1 MLVPLVDHAALGY
14 EASLPADLVAAV
26 AKLGLAGPVQ
36 IQLPPQTRTEA
47 GLVRVKPLLR
57 AASARVGPFKPS
69 ESDIAVLFLDQGA
82 LSIYFDVDVT
92 TPRSIEAALDAMH
105 GIPPQRIAVLLHERS
120 APFAASDDALPPAL
134 VDAITALRASVGTV
148 LVSVAAAELHGDF
161 LRSLRAAVGPH
172 LGIGIQSAAPSVKHS
187 EAARLH
193 RHDMQLVYPSVV
205 AMSKEDVDAAEAAG
219 RLDLGTTL
227 AACARSD
234 RADRLFATVVNDE
247 CGRTLGLVYSSY
259 ESIVEAVRCGRGVY
273 FSRSR
278 CVATTAAE
286 RARAEAWHPV
296 LLLPPCLQR
305 RPVAQGRHERSLA
318 GAAVRA
324 ARLRLG
330 RAPLHGQADGHGTG
344 LLSPQHAQLLGRGR
358 GPGGS

>member
-36 IQLPPQTRTEA
+36 IQLPPLTRTEA

-120 APFAASDDALPPAL
+120 APFTASDDALPPAL
-134 VDAITALRASVGTV
+134 VDAIMALRASVGTV

-278 CVATTAAE
+278 CVAWAATRE
-286 RARAEAWHPV
+286 RAEAWHPF
-296 LLLPPCLQR
+296 LLPPCSGGLWRKGGDMSGAWQ
-305 RPVAQGRHERSLA
+305 ALRSVRLDCDSDALLFTVKQMGTVPAFCHLNTRNCWGEDA
-318 GAAVRA
+318 G
-324 ARLRLG
+324 LG
-330 RAPLHGQADGHGTG
+330 ALEV
-344 LLSPQHAQLLGRGR
+344 
-358 GPGGS
+358 